1 MSTKELEIN
10 VIKSLSEEK
19 LKAFLTLFAD
29 ENMIAHLESDMLA
42 NDPTAKRYSSFQE
55 FIDRTEQDSV

>member
-1 MSTKELEIN
+1 MSTRELAIN

-29 ENMIAHLESDMLA
+29 ENMIARLEGDMLA
-42 NDPTAKRYSSFQE
+42 NDPNAKRYSSFQE
-55 FIDRTEQDSV
+55 FMDEMEQESE

>member
-1 MSTKELEIN
+1 MSTRELEIN

-29 ENMIAHLESDMLA
+29 ENMIARLESDMLA
-42 NDPTAKRYSSFQE
+42 NDPTAKR
-55 FIDRTEQDSV
+55 